1 MRALILV
8 ATLVVTA
15 VIFIF
20 RDSLGELAALG
31 YAGVFLVSLL
41 GNATL
46 VLPAPALVFVF
57 AAGGSL
63 DSFWAVGV
71 LAGVG
76 AAIGECTGYL
86 AGYSGSGIVS
96 RIHLYL
102 KIRTWVERYGVW
114 AVALLAFIPNPVF
127 DFAGLAAGALRMR
140 WQTFMVATL
149 AGKIAKNILVA
160 YAGSISL
167 SWVERAFF

>member
-1 MRALILV
+1 MLAAMLL
-8 ATLVVTA
+8 LTA
-15 VIFIF
+15 AIFLF

-31 YAGVFLVSLL
+31 YAGIFLISLL

-63 DSFWAVGV
+63 DSFWLVGIA
-71 LAGVG
+71 AGIG

-86 AGYSGSGIVS
+86 AGYSGSAVVG
-96 RIHLYL
+96 RIHLYA
-102 KIRTWVERYGVW
+102 KVRAWVERYSVW
-114 AVALLAFIPNPVF
+114 AIALLAFIPNPLF
-127 DFAGLAAGALRMR
+127 DFAGLAAGALKMR
-140 WQTFMVATL
+140 WQKFMAATL
-149 AGKIAKNILVA
+149 AGKLAKNILVA

-167 SWVERAFF
+167 GWVERVFL